1 MASSSFR
8 KWKIAGVIVIGV
20 AIAGMFGWFSYRR
33 SEATDEI
40 ASGNGRLEAT
50 EIDIATKF
58 QGRVADILFH
68 EGDFIEAGQVAA
80 RMDTKSLAAQLR
92 QAKAKVAQARHES
105 AYAAAVVAQRKSE
118 LDIAQKDYRRSRSA
132 YQLDKGAVAVK
143 RLDHDR
149 ATVATAAALLAEAE
163 AKVLGAKA
171 AIDAAMAAAETIA
184 ADIDDCIL
192 KSPVKGRILYRL
204 AEPGEVLSAGGKVLT
219 VLELTDVYMTIF
231 LPTRLAG
238 RVRIGADARL
248 VFDALPDLTVPA
260 KVSFVAPEAQF
271 SPKEVE
277 TRTEREKLMFR
288 IKVKIAPEL
297 LLQHLA
303 DVKTGVPGVAY
314 VRLDPE
320 AQWPEDIRRRALP

>member
-1 MASSSFR
+1 MANSGFR

-20 AIAGMFGWFSYRR
+20 AIAGMFGWFSYHR
-33 SEATDEI
+33 SETTDEI

-58 QGRVADILFH
+58 QGRVAEILFH

-92 QAKAKVAQARHES
+92 QAKAKVEQARHGS
-105 AYAAAVVAQRKSE
+105 AYAAALVVQRKSE
-118 LDIAQKDYRRSRSA
+118 LDIAQKDYRRSRGVSRS
-132 YQLDKGAVAVK
+132 DKGAIAPK
-143 RLDHDR
+143 QLDHDQ

-163 AKVLGAKA
+163 AKVLEAQAAMDA
-171 AIDAAMAAAETIA
+171 AIAAAETIA

-238 RVRIGADARL
+238 RVRFGADARL

-260 KVSFVAPEAQF
+260 KVSFVAPQAQF

-288 IKVKIAPEL
+288 IKVKIDPEL
-297 LLQHLA
+297 LLKHLA

-320 AQWPEDIRRRALP
+320 AEWPEDIRRRTLP